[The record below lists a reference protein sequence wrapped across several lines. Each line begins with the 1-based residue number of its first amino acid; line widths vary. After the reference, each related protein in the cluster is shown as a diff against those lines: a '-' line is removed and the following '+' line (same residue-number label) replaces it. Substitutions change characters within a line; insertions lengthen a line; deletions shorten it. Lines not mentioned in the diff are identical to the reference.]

1 MLHVVYRSYGG
12 ENTKGR
18 PEFYSKLLAL
28 LSMVRCLKQLQREQ
42 VDLIFLNDG
51 PIPSDRL
58 NIMEKTGEVLARS
71 GLGLKGSLHAALE
84 LPTERRWSRDDLVWF
99 SEDDYLYQPR
109 ALADLVA
116 AATVFTDASYF
127 GLYALIGSRLPN
139 GETFDDVGRV
149 PGNWVDSVPKLVNGH
164 PWRNALSTT
173 STFGA
178 RVGAIVDDRAMMLV
192 AMKSGGA
199 WDHTTCLMYQGHLP
213 YPISSLVGSVR
224 DQPKLA
230 FALRRFGIF
239 TARVALNAYQ
249 VSRTIRMAERRRLV
263 AADPALITH
272 LEAAYMAVGT
282 DWPLVARETADFAGS
297 LA

>member
-12 ENTKGR
+12 ENKKGR

-28 LSMVRCLKQLQREQ
+28 LSMVRCLKQLRREQ

-51 PIPSDRL
+51 PIPPDRL
-58 NIMEKTGEVLARS
+58 NIMDKTGEVLARS
-71 GLGLKGSLHAALE
+71 GLGLKGSLRAALE
-84 LPTERRWSRDDLVWF
+84 LPTERGWSRDDLVWF

-164 PWRNALSTT
+164 PWRKALSTT

-178 RVGAIVDDRAMMLV
+178 RVGSIVDDRAMMLV

-213 YPISSLVGSVR
+213 YPVSPLAGSLGDR
-224 DQPKLA
+224 PKPP

-239 TARVALNAYQ
+239 TARMALNAYQ

-272 LEAAYMAVGT
+272 LETAYMAAGT
-282 DWPLVARETADFAGS
+282 DWPSVARETADFAVS